1 MHVSAQVKL
10 ADLPEGDDVDPVNV
24 AAAHLGGNGREVKV
38 GAGTRP
44 PRQGEANGG

>member
-10 ADLPEGDDVDPVNV
+10 ADLPEGDDVDPLDVT
-24 AAAHLGGNGREVKV
+24 AAHLGGKRKVKV

-44 PRQGEANGG
+44 PR